1 MHSVQSGVIWTN
13 IAMLLLLY
21 IKCHHSFTREC
32 ILEFSKSSCLETAV
46 FKTALAYVFQGL
58 LNGSVGKDLLQR
70 PFSLPAPTKC
80 PV

>member
-13 IAMLLLLY
+13 IAMLLLLF

-32 ILEFSKSSCLETAV
+32 ILELSRSSCLEIAV

-58 LNGSVGKDLLQR
+58 LNGSVGKDISKTF
-70 PFSLPAPTKC
+70 FSPSPH
-80 PV
+80 